1 MIISRTGET
10 LIVSTSGRK
19 VNVVTDNTKTKDNKG
34 LLGLRKEYMS
44 NTVLIPGLRDR
55 NRQAHS
61 IKSVDWYK
69 TAAEALYMDLP
80 TTEAATINADL
91 VAFFTGAAKAV
102 A

>member
-19 VNVVTDNTKTKDNKG
+19 VNVVLTDNTKTKDNKG

-44 NTVLIPGLRDR
+44 NTVLTPGLRDR

-61 IKSVDWYK
+61 SKSVDWYK
-69 TAAEALYMDLP
+69 AGCLEQQTAAEAL
-80 TTEAATINADL
+80 
-91 VAFFTGAAKAV
+91 
-102 A
+102 